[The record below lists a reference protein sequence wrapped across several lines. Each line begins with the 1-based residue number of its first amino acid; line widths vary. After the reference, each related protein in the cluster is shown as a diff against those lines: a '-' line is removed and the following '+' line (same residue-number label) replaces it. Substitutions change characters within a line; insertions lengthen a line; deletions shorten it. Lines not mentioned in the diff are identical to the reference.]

1 MNEQFWWFL
10 ARSSGIV
17 AWALLVGSVCL
28 GLVLSTRALG
38 KRPTPAWSLDLHR
51 GVSGLAV
58 ALTAVHLVALVLDS
72 YVEFGALEI
81 LVPMT
86 SSWRPVAVT
95 WGVVALYLLVAVE
108 VSSLLRT
115 RIPARIWRRIH
126 LTSFA
131 LYLVATLHFV
141 TAGTDVEG
149 VPGTAAIVGSMVL
162 IASLTLVRILAPR
175 GAAPRGGT
183 ARGAAARPSRAPR
196 GHATEDAPPPNPVG
210 TAASTTTAGPA
221 EESAAT

>member
-17 AWALLVGSVCL
+17 AWALLVASVCL
-28 GLVLSTRALG
+28 GLALSTRALG

-58 ALTAVHLVALVLDS
+58 LLTVVHLAALVLDS
-72 YVEFGALEI
+72 YVEFGVAEL
-81 LVPMT
+81 LVPMA

-131 LYLVATLHFV
+131 LYLLATLHFV
-141 TAGTDVEG
+141 TAGTDADG
-149 VPGTAAIVGSMVL
+149 VPATAAVLGSMVV
-162 IASLTLVRILAPR
+162 IAALTLVRILAPR
-175 GAAPRGGT
+175 GAA
-183 ARGAAARPSRAPR
+183 ARPPR
-196 GHATEDAPPPNPVG
+196 PDRSARSESPARPVG
-210 TAASTTTAGPA
+210 T
-221 EESAAT
+221 EEGSAAR

>member
-58 ALTAVHLVALVLDS
+58 ALTAVHLAALVLDS

-115 RIPARIWRRIH
+115 RTPARVWRRIH
-126 LTSFA
+126 LTSFG
-131 LYLVATLHFV
+131 LYLTATLHFV
-141 TAGTDVEG
+141 TAGTDVDG
-149 VPGTAAIVGSMVL
+149 VPGTAAVVGSMVL
-162 IASLTLVRILAPR
+162 IAALTLVRILAPR
-175 GAAPRGGT
+175 GAATRAGAARGGP
-183 ARGAAARPSRAPR
+183 ARPVRTPRA
-196 GHATEDAPPPNPVG
+196 AVEDGPPPSPV
-210 TAASTTTAGPA
+210 TTPSTTTVGPA
-221 EESAAT
+221 EEPAAT

>member
-58 ALTAVHLVALVLDS
+58 ALTAVHLAALVLDS

-115 RIPARIWRRIH
+115 RIPARVWRRIH
-126 LTSFA
+126 LTSFG
-131 LYLVATLHFV
+131 LYLTATLHFV
-141 TAGTDVEG
+141 TAGTDVDG
-149 VPGTAAIVGSMVL
+149 VPGTAAVVGSMVL
-162 IASLTLVRILAPR
+162 IAALTLVRILAPR
-175 GAAPRGGT
+175 GAAARAGAARGGP
-183 ARGAAARPSRAPR
+183 ARPVRTPRA
-196 GHATEDAPPPNPVG
+196 AVEDGPPPSPV
-210 TAASTTTAGPA
+210 TTPSTTTAGPA
-221 EESAAT
+221 EEPAAT